1 MTVFAIEFAGLRT
14 TFANLYQTLYIS
26 TYGRQIDLSESSFP
40 VRLAPESYL
49 IQLPHLYSDPGRNDR
64 HLNAIYLVQCRR
76 IDHGQ
81 AQRTSHPS
89 CLEMGEY

>member
-14 TFANLYQTLYIS
+14 TFANLYQTLYIF
-26 TYGRQIDLSESSFP
+26 TYGRQISESSFP

-49 IQLPHLYSDPGRNDR
+49 IQLVPHLYSDPVRHDR

-81 AQRTSHPS
+81 AQCTSHPS
-89 CLEMGEY
+89 CLEMGDY